1 MATDEVMAA
10 SAPAGGAL
18 ETPVS
23 TLYCSNIDWKIKKQV
38 LRRSLHA
45 LFSRHG
51 KVRRLRCAVL
61 SPLFFVCLR
70 ALLCPSHGSMVVSLF
85 SSSLTLFHPYT
96 PHVGYRTS
104 HIGIALWNAHYQIL
118 EIVTLRRDGLRGQA
132 WVIFEDVAAAT
143 AALNAENGFSF
154 FGRPIKVS
162 YAREKS
168 DRVAKMDGTFVP
180 KDRREKRRK
189 RDAESVGGSP
199 AKQPRMDG
207 GGQVAVEDPS
217 ALVGEDGPAAAAGAP
232 PPPPPPPPPAA
243 PAQEEAL
250 PSKIL
255 FAQDLPPECN
265 EMMLAMLFRQ
275 HVGYKEVRIPR
286 PGLAFVEFE
295 DEPHATLALKALNG
309 FKLTTTETL
318 KLTYGKS

>member
-1 MATDEVMAA
+1 MILTHIY
-10 SAPAGGAL
+10 
-18 ETPVS
+18 S
-23 TLYCSNIDWKIKKQV
+23 T
-38 LRRSLHA
+38 A
-45 LFSRHG
+45 
-51 KVRRLRCAVL
+51 
-61 SPLFFVCLR
+61 
-70 ALLCPSHGSMVVSLF
+70 
-85 SSSLTLFHPYT
+85 T
-96 PHVGYRTS
+96 PHVVTALLT
-104 HIGIALWNAHYQIL
+104 HIGLAIVEQYQIL

-132 WVIFEDVAAAT
+132 WVIFEDAAAAT

-189 RDAESVGGSP
+189 RDAESAGGSP

-207 GGQVAVEDPS
+207 GAQVAVEDPS
-217 ALVGEDGPAAAAGAP
+217 ALVGGGAGEDGAAAAAPGAPP